1 MYQPVKVHVPKK
13 VHEKLKNLVVKDKV
27 VPVKIDLEHYGD
39 DVLLLTPGQIIKMR
53 NAKMKE
59 KKSVVLRFSKKQVRA
74 NVMHEGG
81 FLSAIMSVASKVLP
95 TLLTGLA
102 SGVIGGLAEKAIS
115 KSGSGLYLGKCG
127 RGVSEIHLVEG
138 GGLYLSPI
146 FHPEE
151 DQDYDGLWMKDG
163 DHIYGAGL
171 ILGKD
176 SPFRNIPL
184 LGWLL

>member
-1 MYQPVKVHVPKK
+1 MYKPVKVHVPEK
-13 VHEKLKNLVVKDKV
+13 VHEKLKSLIVKDKII
-27 VPVKIDLEHYGD
+27 PVKIDLREGND
-39 DVLLLTPGQIIKMR
+39 ILLLTPGQIIKIQ
-53 NAKMKE
+53 NAKIE
-59 KKSVVLRFSKKQVRA
+59 GKKAIILRFSRKQVRA
-74 NVMHEGG
+74 NVQHEGG

-102 SGVIGGLAEKAIS
+102 SGLIGGLAEKAIT
-115 KSGSGLYLGKCG
+115 KSGSGLFLGKRG

-138 GGLYLSPI
+138 GGLYLSPL

-151 DQDYDGLWMKDG
+151 EDYDGLWMKDG
-163 DHIYGAGL
+163 DHTYGAGL

-176 SPFRNIPL
+176 SPFRNLPL